1 MTKELSKLFGE
12 TSLPENKEVHGS
24 SILLNKE
31 RIEITYY
38 ERSKVEID
46 EEGYELPDFRTEL
59 MGHIFQSARESWEKY
74 NTTLSL
80 EEFEKWFVKNVD
92 KFDAPLLSYTID
104 LVLAFKQK
112 ILTQQWENAMT

>member
-46 EEGYELPDFRTEL
+46 EEGYEM

-104 LVLAFKQK
+104 LVLVFKEK

>member
-1 MTKELSKLFGE
+1 MIKELSKLFGE

-46 EEGYELPDFRTEL
+46 EEGYELP
-59 MGHIFQSARESWEKY
+59 
-74 NTTLSL
+74 
-80 EEFEKWFVKNVD
+80 
-92 KFDAPLLSYTID
+92 LLSYTID
-104 LVLAFKQK
+104 LVLVFKEK